1 MSNNFNANSF
11 STQRGEKTKKKNHKK
26 QQDVARTIKQN
37 MKEHCSDSG

>member
-11 STQRGEKTKKKNHKK
+11 STQRGEKTKKNTKK